1 MKAIEITS
9 QTDTEGILKIDIPL
23 LQKNKKVRVLILL
36 EENETEDDKLWLYN
50 LSKNPSFDFLNEPDE
65 DIYSLNDGE
74 KICHVQE

>member
-74 KICHVQE
+74 KISHVQE